1 MAPQGV
7 KNLHQNFSFYLRS
20 TSSCTSSYF
29 PPPADVS
36 SCKWP
41 KSCGRLTKPP
51 RIAVEF
57 PELQHNHVTQVG
69 EKPAGITC
77 FLCLYSQYLTWRRI
91 SDKPGNLKWS
101 YLKKNPNQNPT
112 TNHNF
117 LFKFTPSFCYSV
129 IRGLHKKHKN
139 ILIFQPFCC
148 LELTQKKPQDGF
160 PCHFNSFFLLPDP
173 QSVINVSRLWFYSK
187 LPQKT

>member
-77 FLCLYSQYLTWRRI
+77 SLCLYSQYLTWRRI

-101 YLKKNPNQNPT
+101 YLKKTPIKTPQPT
-112 TNHNF
+112 TI
-117 LFKFTPSFCYSV
+117 SYSNSHQV
-129 IRGLHKKHKN
+129 FVTQLSEAFIRN
-139 ILIFQPFCC
+139 IKIFQY
-148 LELTQKKPQDGF
+148 
-160 PCHFNSFFLLPDP
+160 FNP
-173 QSVINVSRLWFYSK
+173 SVA
-187 LPQKT
+187 